1 MSSAKRVDPF
11 PCSSSLPWA
20 PFDPPVPLP
29 NGDVIDDVV
38 VIGTDAPLGQY
49 GSHMLEVGQSIVER
63 RVGGEVGGARIRCT
77 VGTEGLQRLE
87 QVSPDLIAAA
97 LAAGDLSPD
106 LSASWGPGCHVI
118 EVEYCDSVRLTVIML
133 DPHDRERVAIA

>member
-1 MSSAKRVDPF
+1 MGETHVGPGPGTRRSIHGGR
-11 PCSSSLPWA
+11 LPWA

-38 VIGTDAPLGQY
+38 VIGTDVPLGRY

-63 RVGGEVGGARIRCT
+63 RDGGEVGVARIRCT

-87 QVSPDLIAAA
+87 QVSRI
-97 LAAGDLSPD
+97 
-106 LSASWGPGCHVI
+106 
-118 EVEYCDSVRLTVIML
+118 
-133 DPHDRERVAIA
+133 